1 MVELKK
7 RKISQQSIHSR
18 RSDGAK
24 KKLRIL
30 EATLRLIVKEGIR
43 GVKHRAIAKEAGV
56 SLSSTTYYFK
66 DIHDLISDA
75 FTYFANKELESSEQL
90 RTNSLDAVNNIK
102 KSAQLGS
109 KEILTEVISV
119 FVQQHIS
126 QQVKQ
131 VDRRIL
137 EYAFQ
142 DEALHNKNLAKMMA
156 IMQESNLR
164 MIDEFFRS
172 LGSKEPLSDAHIT
185 LASIRHIEYLLII
198 DKRQSVDD
206 PEIKKMVGSMVNK
219 LLSDRV

>member
-156 IMQESNLR
+156 IMQESNLK
-164 MIDEFFRS
+164 MIDEFFRL